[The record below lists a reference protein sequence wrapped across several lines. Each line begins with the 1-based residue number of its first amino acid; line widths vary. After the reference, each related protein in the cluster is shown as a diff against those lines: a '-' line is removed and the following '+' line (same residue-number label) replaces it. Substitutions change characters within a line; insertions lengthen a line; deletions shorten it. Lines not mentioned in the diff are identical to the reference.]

1 MRRHNNHSRKL
12 KRKRNQAS
20 RRQLLLNDIRYWI
33 LFNAMAK
40 FLAPQVAKDVD
51 RLIIDDLLP
60 ANPDHNAHVIA
71 FRAQHHPKWFSCQTY
86 VDGKPW
92 DEDPPPPPL
101 KRLAH
106 VPPKVRHV

>member
-1 MRRHNNHSRKL
+1 MRYNNHSRKL
-12 KRKRNQAS
+12 KRKRNRAS

-40 FLAPQVAKDVD
+40 TLVPKITEDID
-51 RLIIDDLLP
+51 RLIVDDLLP
-60 ANPDHNAHVIA
+60 THPDHCAHVHA
-71 FRAQHHPKWFSCQTY
+71 FKKYPVDKLFSCQ
-86 VDGKPW
+86 VNIDGKPYC
-92 DEDPPPPPL
+92 EDPPPPF